1 MLSETTPNGRIPM
14 FNSLEIMKQAQ
25 AMASH
30 ASARQTSIAKNIAN
44 ADTPGYRPT
53 DIIPFKDAYS
63 ASSGDMKMRQ
73 TRAGHHNASAE
84 NAFQAAAMARPIA
97 GATSPNGNGVSIEA
111 EMVKS
116 AEVRHQH
123 DMALSIYQS
132 SLGILRTSL
141 GRGR

>member
-1 MLSETTPNGRIPM
+1 M
-14 FNSLEIMKQAQ
+14 FNNLEIMKQAQ

-53 DIIPFKDAYS
+53 DIVPFEQAYRADAGGM
-63 ASSGDMKMRQ
+63 AMRQ
-73 TRAGHHNASAE
+73 TRAGHTGTMATNP
-84 NAFQAAAMARPIA
+84 FQADALARPIA